1 MAPKLSSPCGAHDRV
16 CTSWL
21 GSDRL
26 RSLHRQPGLSS
37 IDLVLTAGSFGA
49 FDTDW
54 EDPQAE
60 LFFRRLA
67 SFARVIR
74 FDRRGTRRLRPAPLD
89 ALPPWETF
97 VEELECVME
106 AVGEQPGCAHGL
118 LRRRPHGHALCRHQA
133 GTHAALD
140 PGEHQQQVRASDD
153 YPTGF
158 PAEAAEEL
166 NRTMAERWGSGE
178 HVLLQVPSRANDER
192 FKAWYG
198 KKTRSIAGPA
208 AAAAYFRAMFT
219 ADARSL
225 LPAIHVPTLVLH
237 RKAYRFMP
245 IEHGQY
251 LADNIEGA
259 RMVELAGLRRAPL
272 LGPPRRSARRHRGV
286 PDGGHP
292 DAPTDRVLATV
303 LYTDIVNST
312 RLLADM
318 GDARWRGI
326 LDTHDDLAGRLAFE
340 NGGRLIKSTGD
351 GILATFD
358 GPGRGIRFATG
369 FRQQLHTLSLTIRSG
384 IHTGEVE
391 IRGNDVGGMAVHL
404 AARIMAE
411 AGDDEILVSR
421 TVKDLVV
428 GLRTDFRRPRH
439 LSPQGHRRR
448 LAVVGRG
455 GTGLSLLTDGLQGEV
470 VLHLDERG
478 GDTPTPG
485 RLLKTGWC

>member
-1 MAPKLSSPCGAHDRV
+1 MERTTGYAR
-16 CTSWL
+16 L
-21 GSDRL
+21 GSDRIAYEVFGE
-26 RSLHRQPGLSS
+26 SPDSS
-37 IDLVLTAGSFGA
+37 IDLVITAGSFGA
-49 FDTDW
+49 FDSDW

-74 FDRRGTRRLRPAPLD
+74 FDRRGTGASDPLPLD
-89 ALPPWETF
+89 ALPPWESF

-106 AVGEQPGCAHGL
+106 EVGSQ
-118 LRRRPHGHALCRHQA
+118 R
-133 GTHAALD
+133 AALMTTYD
-140 PGEHQQQVRASDD
+140 AGPMGMLFAATKPERTAALILVNTSSKYVASAD
-153 YPTGF
+153 YPIGL
-158 PAEAAEEL
+158 PPEAADEL
-166 NRTMAERWGSGE
+166 NRNVADRWGSGD

-198 KKTRSIAGPA
+198 KKTRSIAGPN
-208 AAAAYFRAMFT
+208 AAAAYFRAMFS

-245 IEHGQY
+245 IAHGQY

-259 RMVELAGLRRAPL
+259 RMVELPGSDGPL
-272 LGPPRRSARRHRGV
+272 YW
-286 PDGGHP
+286 DHP
-292 DAPTDRVLATV
+292 DEALNAIEEFLTGVTPTSPIDRVLATV
-303 LYTDIVNST
+303 LYTDIVDST
-312 RLLADM
+312 RLLAEM
-318 GDARWRGI
+318 GDARWRDI

-369 FRQQLHTLSLTIRSG
+369 FRQQLHTIAITIRSG
-384 IHTGEVE
+384 LHTGEVE

-404 AARIMAE
+404 AARIMGE
-411 AGDDEILVSR
+411 AGDGEILVSR

-428 GLRTDFRRPRH
+428 GSDLTFEDRGVHH
-439 LSPQGHRRR
+439 LKGIDGDWPL
-448 LAVVGRG
+448 LAVVA
-455 GTGLSLLTDGLQGEV
+455 
-470 VLHLDERG
+470 
-478 GDTPTPG
+478 PG
-485 RLLKTGWC
+485 